1 MHHMLKQYLDNRDI
15 KKIFK
20 YLSYSK
26 YFCNVKYFR
35 GRNIQEDQWRG
46 SDYAG
51 YDEQKEA

>member
-35 GRNIQEDQWRG
+35 GRNIQEDQ
-46 SDYAG
+46 
-51 YDEQKEA
+51 